1 MKQKESKEERQ
12 RRLQL
17 SGAMQTRVVKDKK
30 KYSRKNKYKKGSRNE
45 EPYLFFRFYESLL
58 INMHI

>member
-17 SGAMQTRVVKDKK
+17 SGVMQTRVVKDKK
-30 KYSRKNKYKKGSRNE
+30 KYDRKNKHKKGSRNE
-45 EPYLFFRFYESLL
+45 EPYLLF
-58 INMHI
+58 